1 MISFLITVSL
11 IWQSSAFLDRRIRS
25 IIGEPVQ
32 CKNQDCGDE
41 VCITDF
47 LEKNNAEGAR
57 KATEVF
63 DLFPGDVKSYSGFA
77 RVNETAKNKLFF
89 WYVPATEKPTNNES
103 TPLLIWLQGGPGGSS
118 LFGMFTEMGPF
129 KVESDGST
137 LTPRDTS
144 WNKKHGMIFIDN
156 PVGAGYSYTETET
169 GYCTNTK
176 VEVSSQLYEL
186 MQQFYAVFPE
196 QLQNELIITGESYAG
211 HYVPGLAYKIH
222 QENANIEE
230 ERKLTGDRSIRG
242 DRVII
247 PLTSL
252 AIGDGWV
259 DPYVQ
264 LGAYPDMLFNIGVSN
279 LKEKEK
285 FTEYVTLSQK
295 AIAAGDMYD
304 AFTIWDQMINGD
316 IYPYPNYYHNV
327 TGSNDYDNF
336 MDTNEPAEIGFYYP
350 FVTATGTRKAIH
362 TGDAVYNNGEKCEM
376 NLVNDFMV
384 SFKDELSVLLESYKV
399 LIYSGQ
405 LDVIIGAALT
415 ETMLP
420 TIPWSGQEQF
430 ERTDKKVW
438 RVNSADP
445 EVAGYVQQFSR
456 LTYAVV
462 RGAGHLVPFDQPSRA
477 LDMIEKWVGNIPFV
491 SMVDPA

>member
-1 MISFLITVSL
+1 
-11 IWQSSAFLDRRIRS
+11 
-25 IIGEPVQ
+25 
-32 CKNQDCGDE
+32 
-41 VCITDF
+41 
-47 LEKNNAEGAR
+47 
-57 KATEVF
+57 
-63 DLFPGDVKSYSGFA
+63 
-77 RVNETAKNKLFF
+77 VNDTAKNKLFF
-89 WYVPATEKPTNNES
+89 WYVPPTESTNES

-137 LTPRDTS
+137 LTPRDKS
-144 WNKKHGMIFIDN
+144 WNKKYGMIFIDN

-222 QENANIEE
+222 QENAKIEE
-230 ERKLTGDRSIRG
+230 ALKRTGHSG
-242 DRVII
+242 TNGKVTI

-252 AIGDGWV
+252 AIGDGWI

-264 LGAYPDMLFNIGVSN
+264 MGAYPDMLFNIGVAD
-279 LKEKEK
+279 LKEKAK
-285 FTEYVTLSQK
+285 FKEYVATSQK
-295 AIAAGDMYD
+295 FIEQGNMYQ
-304 AFTIWDQMINGD
+304 AFTVWDQMINGD
-316 IYPYPNYYHNV
+316 IFPYPNYYHNV

-336 MDTNEPAEIGFYYP
+336 MDTNEAADIGYYYP
-350 FVTATGTRKAIH
+350 FVTAANTRKAAH
-362 TGDAVYNNGEKCEM
+362 VGDAVYNDGSKCEM

-384 SFKDELSVLLESYKV
+384 SFRDEMSVLLESYKV

-420 TIPWSGQEQF
+420 TIPWSGQKEFTQA
-430 ERTDKKVW
+430 DKKVW
-438 RVNSADP
+438 RVQPTDT

-456 LTYAVV
+456 LTYALV
-462 RGAGHLVPFDQPSRA
+462 RGAGHLVPYDQPSRA
-477 LDMIEKWVGNIPFV
+477 LDMIERWVGDLPFEDRV
-491 SMVDPA
+491 NPTKAI